1 MTPFRVVMVT
11 NDMPPTPDWVA
22 RQLQDNGIKFSE
34 ALCTRPQ
41 QVKEVAGDA
50 DVVWLFG
57 GIPGV
62 VTADVLPHLKRC
74 RAILRTGTGTDNVP
88 VHEATRLG
96 ILVANTPEAT
106 THAVAEH
113 AIGLLFAVL
122 RQIAVQDRAIR
133 QGVWDRYRA
142 WPSWHLVGQTLG
154 LLGFGRIARLV
165 VKKTQGLELK
175 VIAHDPGVDAAVMRA
190 SGVEPVGLEELLRR
204 ADFLSI
210 HIPLLETTK
219 HLIGERELRMMKPHA
234 VLINTSRGS
243 VIDEPALIRA
253 LSEHWIAAAG
263 LDVLE
268 QEPPAADHPLLRM
281 DNVVLTP
288 HIGAYSDEFLPNF
301 WGHSVRTLIEMSHNR
316 LPLWCVNPSAQPRW
330 QPAPLPEQA
339 QHSEPIPS

>member
-1 MTPFRVVMVT
+1 MAPFRVVMVT

-22 RQLQDNGIKFSE
+22 RQLQENDIDFTE

-41 QVKEVAGDA
+41 EVKQAAADA

-57 GIPGV
+57 GVPGV
-62 VTADVLPHLKRC
+62 VTADVLPHLRRC

-106 THAVAEH
+106 MHAVAEH

-133 QGVWDRYRA
+133 QGTWDRYRA
-142 WPSWHLVGQTLG
+142 WPSWHMVGQTLG

-165 VKKTQGLELK
+165 VKKTQGFELK
-175 VIAHDPGVDAAVMRA
+175 VIAHDPGVDAETIHAA
-190 SGVEPVGLEELLRR
+190 GVEPVSLPELLRR

-210 HIPLLETTK
+210 HLPLLETTR
-219 HLIGERELRMMKPHA
+219 HLIGEHELRQMKPQA
-234 VLINTSRGS
+234 VLINTSRGP

-253 LSEHWIAAAG
+253 ISERWIAAAG
-263 LDVLE
+263 LDVME
-268 QEPPAADHPLLRM
+268 QEPPGSEHPLLQM

-288 HIGAYSDEFLPNF
+288 HIAGYSDEFLPNF
-301 WGHSVRTLIEMSHNR
+301 WGHSVRTLIEMSRNR
-316 LPLWCVNPSAQPRW
+316 LPLWWVNPSAHPRW
-330 QPAPLPEQA
+330 EPAPQPGTGQR
-339 QHSEPIPS
+339 SVPTF